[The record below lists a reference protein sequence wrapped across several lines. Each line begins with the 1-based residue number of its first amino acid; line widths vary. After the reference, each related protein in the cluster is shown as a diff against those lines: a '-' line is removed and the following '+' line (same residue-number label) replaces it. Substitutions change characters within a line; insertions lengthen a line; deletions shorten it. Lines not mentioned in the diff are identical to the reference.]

1 MTKTPTPAA
10 VTDVVI
16 TDRGGIIENR
26 HLVHAAVVDISS
38 SSPGRILYAIGNP
51 HRPTLFRSA
60 AKPAQAL
67 AILETGGFDA
77 CGFSSADLALVC
89 ASHSSEARH
98 VQRAR
103 AMLAAVSPALTEADL
118 RCGGHPAVS
127 EKVNRG
133 WIKSDFV
140 PGPLCNNCSGK
151 HVGMIAGARALGA
164 EVGSYHLPEHPMQV
178 RVRRAV
184 EELCGG
190 GGEED
195 GVEVRWATDGCNL
208 PAPAA
213 PLHTLARNYAVFA
226 AAADEVAAAG
236 ETGDVEVDARKRHMA
251 RIFNAMARHP
261 EQVGGEGRFCTV
273 LMEAF
278 GGALI
283 GKIGADGCYGVG
295 VRASEQTKR
304 LGAEGAI
311 GIAVKIEDGSIE
323 ILYAVVAELLEQ
335 LQIGTP
341 EMREKL
347 AVFHHLKRL
356 NTAQVVT
363 GKVSLPFKVR
373 PWCN

>member
-1 MTKTPTPAA
+1 MTKTTTTPTAA
-10 VTDVVI
+10 ADVVI
-16 TDRGGIIENR
+16 TDRGGIIENQ
-26 HLVHAAVVDISS
+26 HLVHAAVVDASS
-38 SSPGRILYAIGNP
+38 GRLLFAIGNP
-51 HRPTLFRSA
+51 YRVTLFRSA

-77 CGFSSADLALVC
+77 GGFSEADLALTC

-98 VQRAR
+98 VARAR
-103 AMLAAVSPALTEADL
+103 AMLERVDPALREADL
-118 RCGGHPAVS
+118 RCGGHAAVS
-127 EKVNRG
+127 ESVNRG
-133 WIKSDFV
+133 WIKEDFV

-164 EVGSYHLPEHPMQV
+164 EVATYHLPEHPMQV
-178 RVRRAV
+178 RVRETV
-184 EELCGG
+184 EELCGE
-190 GGEED
+190 GE
-195 GVEVRWATDGCNL
+195 EVRWATDGCNL

-213 PLHTLARNYAVFA
+213 PLHTLARNYAKFA
-226 AAADEVAAAG
+226 AAADEVAAVG
-236 ETGDVEVDARKRHMA
+236 EAGDVEVDVRKRHMA
-251 RIFNAMARHP
+251 RIFNAMAKHP

-273 LMEAF
+273 LMEIF

-283 GKIGADGCYGVG
+283 SKLGADGCYGVG
-295 VRASEQTKR
+295 VRASEQTR
-304 LGAEGAI
+304 RVGAEGAI